1 MGMAYDHIRV
11 TPLAT
16 HVGAE
21 ISGIDLAAPPGKLE
35 LGEIRR
41 AFGEYGV
48 VFFRDQQLT
57 PEQHIAIPPK
67 YWANAT
73 STASLRRCP
82 AIQ

>member
-1 MGMAYDHIRV
+1 MAYDHIRV

-57 PEQHIAIPPK
+57 PEQHIAFAQ
-67 YWANAT
+67 YLAGST